1 MERVNAQPTQNLRYT
16 LRSQCFFSGLFGTFT
31 NMGVGG
37 LGRVVLICN
46 MCPDILMKC
55 SFSAYSHVRLTLV
68 ANDWDGFQKSVI
80 QN

>member
-1 MERVNAQPTQNLRYT
+1 MHNQYTKSKVHTTQST
-16 LRSQCFFSGLFGTFT
+16 FFSGLFGTFT

-55 SFSAYSHVRLTLV
+55 SFSAYPHVRLTLV